1 MSSRCSAAVFERY
14 PTGGGEFTLALAL
27 ADNAHDDGTHIF
39 PYVET
44 MARKSRQDVRTV
56 QRHLKRMLESGW
68 LILVKP
74 AGGRGRPAE
83 YRISPRWL
91 KGDSLSPISKDPQP
105 SECAEMGDIVSPI
118 RPEKR
123 VTSEA
128 QKGDIQNTPY
138 KNRKNLHTP
147 LPPRGGGAANDSR
160 SEEEEPDGFK
170 SLVAAY
176 PSHRVNLS
184 AALRQWRKLNPSA
197 AEQATM
203 AAAAA
208 AQAKTAEW
216 TREEGRP
223 VPNLSK
229 WIRNR
234 AWRAYAPKTPSARS
248 VPQPPVDVLTPEQR
262 AANRDRARELLER
275 IRRENAEAKLVRE
288 EASA

>member
-1 MSSRCSAAVFERY
+1 MRSMSARCTSAVFERY
-14 PTGGGEFTLALAL
+14 PVGGGEFTLAIAL
-27 ADNAHDDGTHIF
+27 ADNAHDDGTHIY

-68 LILVKP
+68 LILVRP

-91 KGDSLSPISKDPQP
+91 KGDSLSPISDAAQAP
-105 SECAEMGDIVSPI
+105 ECTEKGDNVSPI
-118 RPEKR
+118 QPEKR

-138 KNRKNLHTP
+138 KNQKNLYTP
-147 LPPRGGGAANDSR
+147 LPPKGGGAADESR
-160 SEEEEPDGFK
+160 GEEAEPDGFK
-170 SLVAAY
+170 ALVAAY
-176 PSHRVNLS
+176 PAHRVNLS
-184 AALRQWRKLNPSA
+184 AALRQWRRFNPSLA
-197 AEQATM
+197 QQATM
-203 AAAAA
+203 VAAAA

-216 TREEGRP
+216 MRDEGRP

-234 AWRAYAPKTPSARS
+234 AWRAYEPKPPSPTSAPQS
-248 VPQPPVDVLTPEQR
+248 PVDTRSLEQR
-262 AANRDRARELLER
+262 EADRQRAIEARAKLASMTR
-275 IRRENAEAKLVRE
+275 RREAVPA
-288 EASA
+288 